1 MAFNEALTIRG
12 EPTVCEREDDAVF
25 RRVTIDAPAW
35 KITTFTTFIHS
46 TCLHKHLEKGTQTHC
61 TSTETVYTYA
71 DGCKQA
77 HTLKLSQR
85 WMFRVYEECR
95 LQIFMPRLSRCLRK
109 GNDSLAV
116 FTPLLHHNL
125 LSILCFF
132 SLSLCLYNTH
142 DGSLHA
148 RSLHLMYSTPL
159 SDLPKEIKCS
169 RLLPSQRATTVT
181 WSLGY
186 TPVCAAA
193 AVSLFMVH

>member
-1 MAFNEALTIRG
+1 MPPHTLGKRYTN
-12 EPTVCEREDDAVF
+12 
-25 RRVTIDAPAW
+25 
-35 KITTFTTFIHS
+35 
-46 TCLHKHLEKGTQTHC
+46 THC

-77 HTLKLSQR
+77 HILKLSQR

-95 LQIFMPRLSRCLRK
+95 LQILMPRLSRCLRK

-132 SLSLCLYNTH
+132 SLSLSLCLYNTH

>member
-1 MAFNEALTIRG
+1 MPPQTLGKRYTN
-12 EPTVCEREDDAVF
+12 
-25 RRVTIDAPAW
+25 
-35 KITTFTTFIHS
+35 
-46 TCLHKHLEKGTQTHC
+46 THC

-181 WSLGY
+181 
-186 TPVCAAA
+186 
-193 AVSLFMVH
+193 

>member
-1 MAFNEALTIRG
+1 MPPQTLGKRYTN
-12 EPTVCEREDDAVF
+12 
-25 RRVTIDAPAW
+25 
-35 KITTFTTFIHS
+35 
-46 TCLHKHLEKGTQTHC
+46 THC

-132 SLSLCLYNTH
+132 FSLSL
-142 DGSLHA
+142 SL
-148 RSLHLMYSTPL
+148 SLQHSWWISSCTQLTFDVQHTSEWLT
-159 SDLPKEIKCS
+159 
-169 RLLPSQRATTVT
+169 QRNKMFQTVT
-181 WSLGY
+181 EPAGNHSNVIIRLHPCMCCCCSLSFYGALGR
-186 TPVCAAA
+186 THLCPQ
-193 AVSLFMVH
+193 S